1 MNLGNFSLSLNVND
15 LAASRAFY
23 EALGFSVFH
32 DASEYNFMILK
43 SPTCVIGLF
52 KGMFDQNIM
61 TFNPGWDAN
70 GEPLAQ
76 FEDIRSIQ
84 QRVMD
89 AGIKIIQQSDET
101 GTGPASFT
109 VIDPD
114 GNPVLIDQ
122 HVDAPK
128 HHSSP

>member
-1 MNLGNFSLSLNVND
+1 MNLGNFSLSLNVQD
-15 LAASRAFY
+15 LAASSAFY
-23 EALGFSVFH
+23 QALGFTVFH
-32 DASEYNFMILK
+32 DASEHNFMILK
-43 SPTCVIGLF
+43 GPTCTIGLF

-70 GEPLAQ
+70 GEPLEQ

-84 QRVMD
+84 QRVTD
-89 AGIKIIQQSDET
+89 AGVKIVHESDET

-114 GNPVLIDQ
+114 GNPVMIDQ

-128 HHSSP
+128 QQ